1 VLERGGFNAI
11 IQAISKD
18 NQRTESM
25 RKLYTIGYEAAAL
38 DDFIATL
45 TTADVDTLV
54 DVRELPM
61 SRRRGFS
68 KTALSAALK
77 EAGIEYLH
85 VRELGSPRDM
95 RHRLREDKD
104 YKIFFKAFNKY
115 LTQQQGLLR
124 DLATEFTNQK
134 VAFMCYEK
142 QHTECHRSSVA
153 DAFAKIL
160 NITPQH
166 LGVTDGHLQ
175 YQTA

>member
-1 VLERGGFNAI
+1 
-11 IQAISKD
+11 
-18 NQRTESM
+18 M

-38 DDFIATL
+38 HDFIATL
-45 TTADVDTLV
+45 TAADVDVLV

-68 KTALSAALK
+68 KTALSSALND
-77 EAGIEYLH
+77 AGIEYLH
-85 VRELGSPRDM
+85 VRELGSPRDI

-104 YKIFFKAFNKY
+104 FKTFFKAFNRH
-115 LTQQQGLLR
+115 LR
-124 DLATEFTNQK
+124 QHEGILRELADELSDHK

-153 DAFAKIL
+153 NALAKL
-160 NITPQH
+160 VDVTPEH
-166 LGVTDGHLQ
+166 LGVIDGQPQ